1 MPDDLYPLRFE
12 PILKTVVWG
21 GTALR
26 TFLGAAPSS
35 DPTGEAWMLSDQG
48 DNPSRIAN
56 GPLTGTTLR
65 QLLQERQTD
74 VLGSAA
80 TSNGRFPLL
89 LKLLDAREN
98 LSVQVHPNDEQAR
111 RMESASAGLGK
122 TEAWVILRAEPG
134 SRVYAGLREGVTR
147 DDFQLALKSGSLPDV
162 LHAYEPRVGDCIFLE
177 AGTVH
182 AIGAGLKLFEV
193 QQTSDITY
201 RLYDWGRVDATTK
214 QPRQLHIEQAM
225 ACTNYERGPCDP
237 VTPQRDSGRERLVAC
252 RYFTLD
258 RISATRPYSVGAPNA
273 CRIVVCTGGKGSI
286 VAGDW
291 SEPLRPGSTLLIP
304 AAVGVCDVIPSE
316 AITMLECGTS

>member
-26 TFLGAAPSS
+26 PFLGAAPSS

-48 DNPSRIAN
+48 DNASRIAN

-65 QLLQERQTD
+65 HLLQERQKD

-89 LKLLDAREN
+89 LKFLDAREN

-111 RMESASAGLGK
+111 RMEPASAGLGK
-122 TEAWVILRAEPG
+122 TEAWVILTAEPG

-162 LHAYEPRVGDCIFLE
+162 LHAYEPRVGDCIYLE

-201 RLYDWGRVDATTK
+201 RLHDWGRVDAKTG
-214 QPRQLHIEQAM
+214 QPRQLHIEQAVT
-225 ACTNYERGPCDP
+225 CTNYERGPCDP
-237 VTPQRDSGRERLVAC
+237 VTPQCVSGRERLVDC
-252 RYFTLD
+252 RYFSLD
-258 RISATRPYSVGAPNA
+258 RISATRPFRIGASDE
-273 CRIVVCTGGKGSI
+273 CHIVVCTGGTGAL
-286 VAGDW
+286 VVGDW
-291 SEPLRPGSTLLIP
+291 SEPIRAGGVYLIP
-304 AAVGVCDVIPSE
+304 ASVGACEVIPDE
-316 AITMLECGTS
+316 LMTILECSAP